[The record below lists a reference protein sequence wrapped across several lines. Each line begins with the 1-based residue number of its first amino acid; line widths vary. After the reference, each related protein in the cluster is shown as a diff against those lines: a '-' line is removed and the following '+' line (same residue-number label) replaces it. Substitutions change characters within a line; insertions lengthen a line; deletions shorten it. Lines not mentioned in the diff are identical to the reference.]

1 MARHLMAC
9 TALATA
15 VAAGALVAPAA
26 LAAPGHGAAG
36 ASQTPRGAAASAPG
50 DVDGDGFGDLA
61 VGAPEGTVAGY
72 AKAGYVSL
80 VYGTDQGIRVTR
92 HKGITQDTAGIPGV
106 PEAGDR
112 FGSSVA
118 MGDVD
123 GDGYTDLVIG
133 SGGEAI
139 GTVAGA
145 GAVTIVFGAK
155 GGLSGDAIAF
165 HNPKPAAREGFG
177 DNLTVGDFDHDGRDD
192 IAVSTGTKVNVVRG
206 ASDLRD
212 IDEPAMTAFAPPG
225 GGAGMGPI
233 ASGDINGDGYTDLVT
248 QAYFD
253 DGADEGTLAVLPGS
267 AQGLKTAPIGRTG
280 LPFTGYSVVTGDITG
295 DGRDDVVVDTTG
307 SDGPDEFLLRMFP
320 GTAAGLGA
328 GVPYGGAV
336 EPGTAGVL
344 ADTDGDGH
352 ADLVTAVVGEPDSD
366 GIQNAG
372 ALTVVPGT
380 ATGLDAAH
388 ARKLTLDSPGVMG
401 VMEGNDQF
409 GRSVTAGDFDA
420 DGRADLAVGAPG
432 KYLATGAVSVIPGS
446 ATGPT
451 GVGSILFTPESLDH
465 PAVKARFGSAVG
477 AAATR

>member
-26 LAAPGHGAAG
+26 FAAPVH
-36 ASQTPRGAAASAPG
+36 GAAASSKTPRKAAAPAPG

-61 VGAPEGTVAGY
+61 AGSPEGTIKGY

-80 VYGTDQGIRVTR
+80 VYGTDQGVRVTR

-145 GAVTIVFGAK
+145 GAVTVVFGAK
-155 GGLSGDAIAF
+155 GGLGSDAIAF
-165 HNPKPAAREGFG
+165 HNPKPSSREAFG

-192 IAVSTGTKVNVVRG
+192 IAVATDTKVNVVRG
-206 ASDLRD
+206 ASNLRD
-212 IDEPAMTAFAPPG
+212 VAKPAMTAYAPPG

-233 ASGDINGDGYTDLVT
+233 SSGDINGDGYTDLVT
-248 QAYFD
+248 QANFD
-253 DGADEGTLAVLPGS
+253 DGADEGTLGVLPGS
-267 AQGLKTAPIGRTG
+267 AQGLKTQPIGRVG
-280 LPFTGYSVVTGDITG
+280 LPFNGYSVVTGDITG
-295 DGRDDVVVDTTG
+295 DGRDDVVVDTNY

-336 EPGTAGVL
+336 EPGSVGVL

-352 ADLVTAVVGEPDSD
+352 ADLVTTVIDEPDSD

-380 ATGLDAAH
+380 TTGLDAAR

-409 GRSVTAGDFDA
+409 GWSVTAGDFDA

-432 KYLATGAVSVIPGS
+432 KYLATGAISVIPGS
-446 ATGPT
+446 KTGPT
-451 GVGSILFTPESLDH
+451 GTGSILFTPESLGH
-465 PAVKARFGSAVG
+465 PAAKARFGSAVS
-477 AAATR
+477 ARTAR

>member
-15 VAAGALVAPAA
+15 VAAGGLVAPAA
-26 LAAPGHGAAG
+26 FAAPVHGATA
-36 ASQTPRGAAASAPG
+36 ASQTPRKAAAPAPG

-61 VGAPEGTVAGY
+61 AGAPEGTIKGY

-80 VYGTDQGIRVTR
+80 VHGTAQGVRVDR

-155 GGLSGDAIAF
+155 GGPGGDAIAF
-165 HNPKPAAREGFG
+165 HDPKPAPREGFG

-206 ASDLRD
+206 ASSLRD

-267 AQGLKTAPIGRTG
+267 AKGLKTQPIGRTG

-295 DGRDDVVVDTTG
+295 DGRDDVVVDTEG

-328 GVPYGGAV
+328 GVTYGGPV

-372 ALTVVPGT
+372 ALTVVPGKP
-380 ATGLDAAH
+380 TGLDAAR

-446 ATGPT
+446 QTGPT
-451 GVGSILFTPESLDH
+451 GTGSILFTPESLGH
-465 PAVKARFGSAVG
+465 PVVKARFGSAVG

>member
-15 VAAGALVAPAA
+15 VAAGVLVAPAA
-26 LAAPGHGAAG
+26 FAAPGHGATG
-36 ASQTPRGAAASAPG
+36 TSQTPRKATAATPG

-61 VGAPEGTVAGY
+61 VGAPEGTVQGY

-80 VYGTDQGIRVTR
+80 VHGTADGVRVTR
-92 HKGITQDTAGIPGV
+92 HKGITQNTAGIPGV

-123 GDGYTDLVIG
+123 GDGYTDLVLG

-155 GGLSGDAIAF
+155 GGLGSDAIAF
-165 HNPKPAAREGFG
+165 HDPKPAARQGFG

-212 IDEPAMTAFAPPG
+212 IDEPKMASFAPPG

-233 ASGDINGDGYTDLVT
+233 SSGDINGDGYTDLVT
-248 QAYFD
+248 EAYFD
-253 DGADEGTLAVLPGS
+253 DGADEGTLGVLPGS
-267 AQGLKTAPIGRTG
+267 AQGLKTTPIGKTG
-280 LPFTGYSVVTGDITG
+280 LPFSGYSVVTGDITG
-295 DGRDDVVVDTTG
+295 DGRDDVVVDTMF

-320 GTAAGLGA
+320 GTAAGLGE
-328 GVPYGGAV
+328 GVPYGGPV
-336 EPGTAGVL
+336 EPGRAGVL

-352 ADLVTAVVGEPDSD
+352 ADLVTAVVGAEDSD

-372 ALTVVPGT
+372 KLNIVPGSS
-380 ATGLDAAH
+380 TGLNAAR
-388 ARKLTLDSPGVMG
+388 ARELTLDSPGVMG

-409 GRSVTAGDFDA
+409 GSAVTAGDFDA

-432 KYLATGAVSVIPGS
+432 KYLQTGGVSVIPGS
-446 ATGPT
+446 ASGPT
-451 GVGSILFTPESLDH
+451 GLGSILFTPASLEH

-477 AAATR
+477 ATTTP

>member
-9 TALATA
+9 TALVAT
-15 VAAGALVAPAA
+15 VTAGVLVAPAA
-26 LAAPGHGAAG
+26 ASDHGTTPGA
-36 ASQTPRGAAASAPG
+36 QQVRKAAAAPG

-61 VGAPEGTVAGY
+61 VGAPEDAVQGY

-80 VYGTDQGIRVTR
+80 VYGSAQGVRVTR

-106 PEAGDR
+106 AEAGDR
-112 FGSSVA
+112 FGSSVTT
-118 MGDVD
+118 GDVD

-155 GGLSGDAIAF
+155 GGLGSEAIAF

-177 DNLTVGDFDHDGRDD
+177 NNLTVGDFNHDGRDD

-206 ASDLRD
+206 ASNLRD
-212 IDEPAMTAFAPPG
+212 IDEPAMTSFAPPG
-225 GGAGMGPI
+225 GGAGMGRI
-233 ASGDINGDGYTDLVT
+233 ASGDINGDGFTDLVT
-248 QAYFD
+248 EAYSD
-253 DGADEGTLAVLPGS
+253 DGADEGTLGVLPGS
-267 AQGLKTAPIGRTG
+267 AQGLKAQPIGRTG
-280 LPFTGYSVVTGDITG
+280 LPFSGYSVVTGDITG
-295 DGRDDVVVDTTG
+295 DGRDDVVVDTTA

-336 EPGTAGVL
+336 EPGRAGVL

-352 ADLVTAVVGEPDSD
+352 ADLVTSVTGAQDSD

-372 ALTVVPGT
+372 KLNIVPGSP
-380 ATGLDAAH
+380 TGLNASR
-388 ARKLTLDSPGVMG
+388 ARELTLDSPGVMG
-401 VMEGNDQF
+401 VMEGNDLF
-409 GRSVTAGDFDA
+409 GTAVAAGDFDA

-432 KYLATGAVSVIPGS
+432 KYLQTGGVSVIPGS

-451 GVGSILFTPESLDH
+451 GLGSLLFTPDSVDH
-465 PAVKARFGSAVG
+465 PAARARFGAAVG
-477 AAATR
+477 ATTP

>member
-26 LAAPGHGAAG
+26 LAAPVHGAA
-36 ASQTPRGAAASAPG
+36 SKTPQKAAAPG

-61 VGAPEGTVAGY
+61 AGAPEGTIKGR

-80 VYGTDQGIRVTR
+80 VYGTEQGVRVTR

-112 FGSSVA
+112 FGSSVTL
-118 MGDVD
+118 GDVD

-139 GTVAGA
+139 GTVTGA
-145 GAVTIVFGAK
+145 GAVTVVFGAK
-155 GGLSGDAIAF
+155 GGLGSDAIAF
-165 HNPKPAAREGFG
+165 HNPKPTPREGFG

-192 IAVSTGTKVNVVRG
+192 IAVATDTKVDVVRG
-206 ASDLRD
+206 ASNLRD
-212 IDEPAMTAFAPPG
+212 IEEPPMTAFAPPG

-233 ASGDINGDGYTDLVT
+233 SSGDINGDGYTDLVT

-253 DGADEGTLAVLPGS
+253 DGADEGTLGVLPGS
-267 AQGLKTAPIGRTG
+267 AQGLKTQPIGRTG
-280 LPFTGYSVVTGDITG
+280 LPFNGYSVVTGDITG
-295 DGRDDVVVDTTG
+295 DGRDDVVVDTG
-307 SDGPDEFLLRMFP
+307 YSDGPDEFLLRMFP

-336 EPGTAGVL
+336 EPGTAAVL
-344 ADTDGDGH
+344 ADTDGDRH

-380 ATGLDAAH
+380 TTGLDAAR

-401 VMEGNDQF
+401 VMEGNDRF
-409 GRSVTAGDFDA
+409 GSSVTAGDFDA

-432 KYLATGAVSVIPGS
+432 KYLTTGAVSVIPGS
-446 ATGPT
+446 KTGPAGT
-451 GVGSILFTPESLDH
+451 GSILFTPESLGH
-465 PAVKARFGSAVG
+465 PVAKARFGSAVG
-477 AAATR
+477 TRTAR